1 MTSQLPDPVLRVQ
14 GSGRHH
20 HRKKKDL
27 TPPHENLT
35 ITCRNPPL
43 KLEMHMGDGP
53 ATPTAGVAGW
63 EEVQRIERPAMT
75 SFNGL
80 PAFQQDVPIMLDGF
94 AEGESVEPKLRK
106 LLSLKHAV
114 FVAEGPI
121 FESGSRFVFG
131 DEPEYGEMI
140 RRTDG
145 TLVRVRLTLKLMK
158 FVRPDLA
165 GHEPRKHHKGKSER
179 ERTGA
184 PVKTGETPAPRLSF
198 TTGAGDTLA
207 KIAIKVFGEQA
218 RWKEIGKLNGISD
231 PYRKLPAGK
240 VLKLPP
246 P

>member
-1 MTSQLPDPVLRVQ
+1 MPEILSGPPQPDTQ
-14 GSGRHH
+14 
-20 HRKKKDL
+20 DL
-27 TPPHENLT
+27 TPPHETLT

-43 KLEMHMGDGP
+43 QMSIRMGDGP

-63 EEVQRIERPAMT
+63 EEIQRIEDRAMT
-75 SFNGL
+75 SRVGL
-80 PAFQQDVPIMLDGF
+80 PAFQQDVPIMLDGWI
-94 AEGESVEPKLRK
+94 EGKSVEPRLRK
-106 LLSLKHAV
+106 LLSLKHSV

-121 FESGSRFVFG
+121 FESGSKFVFG

-165 GHEPRKHHKGKSER
+165 GHERKHKAKSER
-179 ERTGA
+179 GRIGNPA
-184 PVKTGETPAPRLSF
+184 KSGGTPFPGFRYTCS
-198 TTGAGDTLA
+198 AGDTLV
-207 KIAIKVFGEQA
+207 KIAVKCYGDRS
-218 RWKEIGKLNGISD
+218 RWKEIGKLNHITD
-231 PYRKLPAGK
+231 PHRKLDAGK

>member
-1 MTSQLPDPVLRVQ
+1 MAKIV
-14 GSGRHH
+14 SGHH

-27 TPPHENLT
+27 TPPHENLI
-35 ITCRNPPL
+35 ITCRNPPVRM
-43 KLEMHMGDGP
+43 EMHMGDGP

-75 SFNGL
+75 SFTGL
-80 PAFQQDVPIMLDGF
+80 PAFQQDVPIMLDGWF
-94 AEGESVEPKLRK
+94 EGESVEPKLQE

-121 FESGSRFVFG
+121 FESGSKFVFG

-165 GHEPRKHHKGKSER
+165 GHERKHKAKSER
-179 ERTGA
+179 GRIGNPA
-184 PVKTGETPAPRLSF
+184 KSGGTPFPGFRYTCS
-198 TTGAGDTLA
+198 AGDTLV
-207 KIAIKVFGEQA
+207 KIAIKLFGEQG

-231 PYRKLPAGK
+231 PHRKLPVGK
-240 VLKLPP
+240 VLKLPVDQ
-246 P
+246 